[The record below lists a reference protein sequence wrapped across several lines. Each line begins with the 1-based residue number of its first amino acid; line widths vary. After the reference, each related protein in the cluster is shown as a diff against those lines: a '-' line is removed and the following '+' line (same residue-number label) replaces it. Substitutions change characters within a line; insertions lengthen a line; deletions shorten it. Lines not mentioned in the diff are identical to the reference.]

1 MEYDVVIIGAGPAGC
16 AAAIHCCAQGLKTL
30 IISSKKISVE
40 KEEIVPSESI
50 HPGVASL
57 LQQLDAAHCIDTA
70 SRGTYQGIEADGR
83 RNAFGE
89 DENGPW
95 EGHHINRAMFDAGL
109 LEIAVKKGAVLAEGT
124 VADIII
130 NTAQRATGI
139 TKQGQNFSCKYIID
153 AGGMQSIAAKKA
165 GFKKVFYSPPLF
177 TWTGVAIG
185 DLDRRSAGN
194 FTQFIPHK
202 NGWTWL
208 APEPGG
214 RYTWTRL
221 ETKGDALF
229 TPPETLKNH
238 EQIGNIKK
246 TNRRWQVCRPVCTEQ
261 LILCGDAAGVIDPAA
276 GQGILNALLS
286 GIMAATAAYSCI
298 SKPDFEA
305 FYLAKYDDWFFTRY
319 VENVEKLKS
328 FYELHSINIFDKK

>member
-16 AAAIHCCAQGLKTL
+16 ATAIHCRSQGLRTL
-30 IISSKKISVE
+30 IVSSKKTPVE
-40 KEEIVPSESI
+40 KEAVLPSESI
-50 HPGVASL
+50 HPGVATL
-57 LQQLDAAHCIDTA
+57 LQQLDASHCIGIA
-70 SRGTYQGIEADGR
+70 SRGTYQGIESNGQ

-109 LEIAVKKGAVLAEGT
+109 LEVAKKKGTVWAEET
-124 VADIII
+124 VVDIIT
-130 NTAQRATGI
+130 NVGQVATVI
-139 TKQGQNFSCKYIID
+139 TKQGQHFSCKYIID
-153 AGGMQSIAAKKA
+153 AGGMQSIASKKA

-185 DLDRRSAGN
+185 NLNRRSAGN

-208 APEPGG
+208 APESNG
-214 RYTWTRL
+214 RCTWTRL
-221 ETKGDALF
+221 ETKGDQLF
-229 TPPETLKNH
+229 TPPEALKNH

-246 TNRRWQVCRPVCTEQ
+246 TNRRWQVSRPACKEQ
-261 LILCGDAAGVIDPAA
+261 IILCGDAAGVIDPAA

-305 FYLAKYDDWFFTRY
+305 FYLAKYDDWFFSRY
-319 VENVEKLKS
+319 SENVEKLKQ
-328 FYELHSINIFDKK
+328 FYNQHSIKIFE